1 MRYHGEIVESKQ
13 PPDRNFERAR
23 LAAEEE
29 YRSFGN
35 VRCPYFGE
43 AVAFNAKGLEH
54 VKFKS
59 KRRLRERSDAFV
71 RLRNLRL
78 APLVLK
84 LSHTLQEKQTRR
96 IFVEAK
102 SKGRRWNAVKDCDY
116 YGFIAILRDGNFT
129 KRLKVVVRQIE
140 GGEKHFWSVIPYWKS
155 NKEIRMHSGNLEE
168 D

>member
-1 MRYHGEIVESKQ
+1 MNSDASQ
-13 PPDRNFERAR
+13 DRNFERTR

-29 YRSFGN
+29 YRSIGE

-43 AVAFNAKGLEH
+43 SVAFNAKGLEH

-71 RLRNLRL
+71 RFKNLRL
-78 APLVLK
+78 APVVLK
-84 LSHTLQEKQTRR
+84 LSNTLQEKHTRK
-96 IFVEAK
+96 VLVDAK
-102 SKGRRWNAVKDCDY
+102 SHGRRWRTLKDCDY

-129 KRLKVVVRQIE
+129 KRLKVVVRQVE

-155 NKEIRMHSGNLEE
+155 NKQIKLHSGDMEE